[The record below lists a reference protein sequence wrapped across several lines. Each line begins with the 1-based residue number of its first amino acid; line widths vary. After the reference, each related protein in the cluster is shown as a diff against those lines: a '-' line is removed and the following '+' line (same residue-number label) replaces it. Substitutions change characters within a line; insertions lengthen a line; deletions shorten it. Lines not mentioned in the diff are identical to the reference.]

1 MKRRWWALLALVTT
15 LHAAAQPT
23 PALDDAAL
31 AMQAVRLQPGEAIT
45 LDGTLSH
52 PAWQR
57 APVFSRF
64 EQKNPVQG
72 AAPPQATRVQ
82 VLYDDRALYVGV
94 TALEPTPERLRDQ
107 RVRHDGVNR
116 TQDFVVVY
124 LDAIGKRSS
133 AQFFRVN
140 VAGST
145 ADGLHTAADDSED
158 FAPDFDWDAATART
172 PDGWTA
178 VFRLPFASLRY
189 AADQQDWRIMVAR
202 RLPREQFY
210 LLTSVPIPNGAN
222 SFIATLQPLQGV
234 QLPASAHFLT
244 LRPGLTVR
252 HTRRTPERGEPE
264 GTKAEASLDVKWRP
278 RAELVVDGTL
288 NPDFSQV
295 ALDVPQLAGNSRFA
309 LFLTE
314 KRPFFFES
322 YDLLRTPTDALYTRS
337 FTQPRAGL
345 RATWRGSHWAGTA
358 FAIRDRGRG
367 LVLLPGAYGTDVAEQ
382 PASDSLTMR
391 ARHDDGNV
399 ALGGIA
405 SSRRYEQGGGE
416 NSVLGP
422 DVSVPL
428 GEWAGSWRLRGQWLF
443 ARTTALPDA
452 SGTLRVAPA
461 QAGERLR
468 LRALRQSEHGETALA
483 IDDID
488 AHFRQDSGFVN
499 QAGVRRFEG
508 FHSIGW
514 RGLGPFNELFINT
527 EVQQVRDKAT
537 GELVS
542 EYIRPG
548 LWSAG
553 ARNLEW
559 WLEAFVHSRL
569 RVRAGAPLLNE
580 RYIATGL
587 VMTPAP
593 WVPLIDTSLVLG
605 RLADNVAGASG
616 QGEVRPG
623 ARLFLSAKLRPLKA
637 LEVEPSIRHA
647 WLDRGTPEGRVRTYR
662 ETAQQWLAVWHFD
675 ARHTLRAIVQ
685 RSTLDRRAE
694 PGLMAAD
701 ELRRTESLTYAW
713 RFSAGTRVYLGA
725 TRTRAGRTSPAET
738 SEAFLKLELDAD
750 DLLAF
755 AGTWARPRVAGGG
768 GG

>member
-1 MKRRWWALLALVTT
+1 MKPRWWA
-15 LHAAAQPT
+15 
-23 PALDDAAL
+23 AAL
-31 AMQAVRLQPGEAIT
+31 AWITLAAWAQPGPAGADAAAWALQAVRLEPGERIP

-52 PAWQR
+52 PAWRR
-57 APVFSRF
+57 APVYDRF

-72 AAPPQATRVQ
+72 APPPQATRVQ
-82 VLYDDRALYVGV
+82 VLFDDRALYVGV
-94 TALEPTPERLRDQ
+94 TAIEPTPERLRDM

-124 LDAIGKRSS
+124 VDAIGKRSS

-172 PDGWTA
+172 PEGWTA
-178 VFRLPFASLRY
+178 VLRLPFASLRY
-189 AADQQDWRIMVAR
+189 ADDGSGQWRIMVAR

-210 LLTSVPIPNGAN
+210 LLTSVPIPNGAS
-222 SFIATLQPLQGV
+222 SFIARLQPLRGV
-234 QLPASAHFLT
+234 ELPATHGFFT
-244 LRPGLTVR
+244 LRPGLTLR
-252 HTRRTPERGEPE
+252 HTEQTGKPDSD
-264 GTKAEASLDVKWRP
+264 KAEASLNLKWRP
-278 RAELVVDGTL
+278 LAELVVDGTL

-309 LFLTE
+309 LFLSE

-322 YDLLRTPTDALYTRS
+322 ADLLRTPTDALYTRS

-345 RATWRGSHWAGTA
+345 RATWRGSHFAGTA

-367 LVLLPGAYGTDVAEQ
+367 LVLLPGTYGTGFAEQ
-382 PASDSLTMR
+382 PASDSVTLR
-391 ARHDDGNV
+391 GRHDDGRIT
-399 ALGGIA
+399 LGGIA
-405 SSRRYEQGGGE
+405 STRRYEQDRGE

-422 DVSVPL
+422 DFGVPL
-428 GEWAGSWRLRGQWLF
+428 GQWGGSWRLRGQWLF
-443 ARTTALPDA
+443 SRSTALADA
-452 SGTLRVAPA
+452 NGGLSSGAAQSGQRV
-461 QAGERLR
+461 R
-468 LRALRQSEHGETALA
+468 LRALRQSDHGETAIA

-514 RGLGPFNELFINT
+514 RGVGPFNDFFLNT
-527 EVQQVRDKAT
+527 ELRQVRDKAT
-537 GELVS
+537 GEVVS
-542 EYIRPG
+542 EVVRPG
-548 LWSAG
+548 LWSTA

-559 WLEAFVHSRL
+559 WFEVFALSRL
-569 RVRAGAPLLNE
+569 RVRSGAPLLE
-580 RYIATGL
+580 EHFIATGL

-593 WVPLIDTSLVLG
+593 WMPLIDTSIEAG
-605 RLADNVAGASG
+605 RLADTEAGASNE
-616 QGEVRPG
+616 GEVRPG

-637 LEVEPSIRHA
+637 LELEPSIRYA
-647 WLDRGTPEGRVRTYR
+647 WLDRGTPAGRVRTYR
-662 ETAQQWLAVWHFD
+662 ESAQQWLAVWHFD

-694 PGLMAAD
+694 PGLDAVDA
-701 ELRRTESLTYAW
+701 LTRTESLTYAW
-713 RFSAGTRVYLGA
+713 RYSAGTRVYLGA
-725 TRTRAGRTSPAET
+725 TRTRQGRVNGSET
-738 SEAFLKLELDAD
+738 SEAFLKLELDAEEAVGWVRRPARER
-750 DLLAF
+750 LA
-755 AGTWARPRVAGGG
+755 AGSGG
-768 GG
+768 